1 MSVRRRLCYVGTKN
15 NFAGEGMSDPSQGKR
30 GSGRRRGVWSLWLLL
45 ILVPLTMW
53 VPLYNRV
60 EPTLA
65 GFPFFYWFQL
75 LTIVIGAALTAIAYF
90 VTERA

>member
-1 MSVRRRLCYVGTKN
+1 MLCYAETKN
-15 NFAGEGMSDPSQGKR
+15 NSIGGSLVPDPSPEKPE
-30 GSGRRRGVWSLWLLL
+30 RRRGTWSLWLLL

-60 EPTLA
+60 EPSFA

-75 LTIVIGAALTAIAYF
+75 LSIVIGAALTALAHF
-90 VTERA
+90 VTRER

>member
-1 MSVRRRLCYVGTKN
+1 MPNSSEDRPT
-15 NFAGEGMSDPSQGKR
+15 A
-30 GSGRRRGVWSLWLLL
+30 GRRRGSWSLWLLL

-65 GFPFFYWFQL
+65 GFPFFYWFQM
-75 LTIVIGAALTAIAYF
+75 LTIVIGAALTALAYF
-90 VTERA
+90 LTRSD

>member
-1 MSVRRRLCYVGTKN
+1 MLRRVKEKCL
-15 NFAGEGMSDPSQGKR
+15 Q
-30 GSGRRRGVWSLWLLL
+30 GRRCLIHRRTRTAVADAAFGVFWLLL

-60 EPTLA
+60 EPTFA

-75 LTIVIGAALTAIAYF
+75 LTIIIGAALAALAYF
-90 VTERA
+90 VTNDE

>member
-1 MSVRRRLCYVGTKN
+1 MPNSS
-15 NFAGEGMSDPSQGKR
+15 EGRPT
-30 GSGRRRGVWSLWLLL
+30 GRRRGGWSLWLLL

-75 LTIVIGAALTAIAYF
+75 LTIVIGAALTALAYF
-90 VTERA
+90 MTKND